1 MEKKI
6 FRAVYTVV
14 NITKTN
20 KSVLTIKRS
29 KQKQIIRKKK
39 VTIIT

>member
-14 NITKTN
+14 NITKTS
-20 KSVLTIKRS
+20 KSVLAIKS
-29 KQKQIIRKKK
+29 NKQKQIRRKKK
-39 VTIIT
+39 VTISK